1 MNAKVLEIMEFGLV
15 EESFNGC
22 DKDKWR
28 VSQIEL
34 LQFEDR
40 ASHDARFVFKKFAST
55 TWIDNNDLHD
65 LSLVD
70 LLDASFLDGYDT
82 F

>member
-1 MNAKVLEIMEFGLV
+1 MGQNK
-15 EESFNGC
+15 
-22 DKDKWR
+22 
-28 VSQIEL
+28 L

-40 ASHDARFVFKKFAST
+40 ASRGALFVFKKFDST

-70 LLDASFLDGYDT
+70 LFDASFLDGYDT

>member
-1 MNAKVLEIMEFGLV
+1 MNAKVLDIMEFGLV
-15 EESFNGC
+15 EKSFNGC

-28 VSQIEL
+28 LSQNKL

-40 ASHDARFVFKKFAST
+40 ASRDSRFVFKKFSST
-55 TWIDNNDLHD
+55 TWKNDNDIHD
-65 LSLVD
+65 LSMID
-70 LLDASFLDGYDT
+70 LFASSFLDGYDT